1 MEEVKGKEKTENELK
16 KEYLLGFQKIN
27 RQLARLEQELVEIR
41 LNKYCPS
48 CITDGMPHAS
58 GCTDLSGYAAKVDEL
73 EKKILRKRYNRLQ
86 KQQEIRNRIERMEDE
101 NEKDV
106 LTYRYLRGMKWEDIA
121 VKMGYSWRRIHYIHS
136 KALENFSYEK
146 SA

>member
-1 MEEVKGKEKTENELK
+1 MEEVKKKEKTENEIK
-16 KEYLLGFQKIN
+16 KEYLLGFQKIS
-27 RQLARLEQELVEIR
+27 RQLARMENELAEIR

-48 CITDGMPHAS
+48 CISDGMPRAS
-58 GCTDLSGYAAKVDEL
+58 GCSDLSSYMAKVDEL
-73 EKKILRKRYNRLQ
+73 EKKILKKRYNRLQ

-136 KALENFSYEK
+136 KALENFRI
-146 SA
+146 

>member
-1 MEEVKGKEKTENELK
+1 MEEVKKKEKTENEIK
-16 KEYLLGFQKIN
+16 KEYLLGFQKIS
-27 RQLARLEQELVEIR
+27 RQLARMENELAEIR
-41 LNKYCPS
+41 LNKYCPY
-48 CITDGMPHAS
+48 CISDGMPHAS
-58 GCTDLSGYAAKVDEL
+58 GCSDLSSYMAKVDEL
-73 EKKILRKRYNRLQ
+73 EKKILKKRYNRLQ

-136 KALENFSYEK
+136 KALENFRI
-146 SA
+146 

>member
-1 MEEVKGKEKTENELK
+1 MEEVKKKEKTENEIK
-16 KEYLLGFQKIN
+16 KEYLLGFQKIS
-27 RQLARLEQELVEIR
+27 RQLARLENELAEIR

-48 CITDGMPHAS
+48 CTSDGMPHAS
-58 GCTDLSGYAAKVDEL
+58 GCSDLSSYMAKVDEL
-73 EKKILRKRYNRLQ
+73 EKKILKKKYNRLQ

-136 KALENFSYEK
+136 KALENFRI
-146 SA
+146 

>member
-1 MEEVKGKEKTENELK
+1 MEEVKKKEKTENEIK
-16 KEYLLGFQKIN
+16 KEYLLGFQKIS
-27 RQLARLEQELVEIR
+27 RQLARMENELAEIR

-48 CITDGMPHAS
+48 CISDGMPHAS
-58 GCTDLSGYAAKVDEL
+58 GCSDLSSYMAKVDEL
-73 EKKILRKRYNRLQ
+73 EKKILKKRYNRLQ
-86 KQQEIRNRIERMEDE
+86 KQQEIRNRIDRMEDE

-136 KALENFSYEK
+136 KALENFRI
-146 SA
+146 

>member
-1 MEEVKGKEKTENELK
+1 MEEVKKKEKTENEIK
-16 KEYLLGFQKIN
+16 KEYLLGFQKIS
-27 RQLARLEQELVEIR
+27 RQLARMENELAEIR

-48 CITDGMPHAS
+48 CISYGMPRAS
-58 GCTDLSGYAAKVDEL
+58 GCSDLSSYMAKVDEL
-73 EKKILRKRYNRLQ
+73 EKKILKKRYNRLQ

-121 VKMGYSWRRIHYIHS
+121 VKMNIGYRHILRIHG
-136 KALENFSYEK
+136 KALEDFKMS
-146 SA
+146 

>member
-1 MEEVKGKEKTENELK
+1 MEEVKKKEKTEDEIK
-16 KEYLLGFQKIN
+16 KEYLLGFQKIS
-27 RQLARLEQELVEIR
+27 RQLARLENELTEIR

-48 CITDGMPHAS
+48 CISDGMPHAS
-58 GCTDLSGYAAKVDEL
+58 GCSDLSSYMAKVDEL
-73 EKKILRKRYNRLQ
+73 EKKILKKRYNRLQ
-86 KQQEIRNRIERMEDE
+86 KQQEIRNRIERIEDE

-136 KALENFSYEK
+136 KALENFRI
-146 SA
+146 

>member
-1 MEEVKGKEKTENELK
+1 MEEVKKKEKTENEKK
-16 KEYLLGFQKIN
+16 KEYLLGFQKIS
-27 RQLARLEQELVEIR
+27 RQLARMENELAEIR

-48 CITDGMPHAS
+48 CISDGMPHAS
-58 GCTDLSGYAAKVDEL
+58 RCSDLSSYMAKVDEL
-73 EKKILRKRYNRLQ
+73 EKKILKKRYNRLQ

-121 VKMGYSWRRIHYIHS
+121 VKMNIGYRHILRIHG
-136 KALENFSYEK
+136 KALEDFKMS
-146 SA
+146 

>member
-1 MEEVKGKEKTENELK
+1 MEEVKKKEKTENEIK
-16 KEYLLGFQKIN
+16 KEYLLGFQKIS
-27 RQLARLEQELVEIR
+27 RQLARLENELAEIR

-48 CITDGMPHAS
+48 CISDGMPHAS
-58 GCTDLSGYAAKVDEL
+58 GCSDLSFYMAKVDEL
-73 EKKILRKRYNRLQ
+73 EKKILKKKYNRLQ
-86 KQQEIRNRIERMEDE
+86 KQQEIRNRIEKMEDE

-136 KALENFSYEK
+136 KALENFRI
-146 SA
+146 

>member
-1 MEEVKGKEKTENELK
+1 MEEVKKKEKTENEIK
-16 KEYLLGFQKIN
+16 KEYLLGFQKIS
-27 RQLARLEQELVEIR
+27 RQLERLENELAEIR

-48 CITDGMPHAS
+48 CISDGMPHAS
-58 GCTDLSGYAAKVDEL
+58 GCSDLSSYMAKVDEL
-73 EKKILRKRYNRLQ
+73 EKKILKKKYHRLQ

-121 VKMGYSWRRIHYIHS
+121 VKMGYTWQHIHRIHS
-136 KALENFSYEK
+136 SALKNFK
-146 SA
+146 CD

>member
-1 MEEVKGKEKTENELK
+1 MEEVKKKEKTENEIK
-16 KEYLLGFQKIN
+16 KEYLLGFQKIS
-27 RQLARLEQELVEIR
+27 RQLARLENELAEIR

-48 CITDGMPHAS
+48 CISDGMPRAS
-58 GCTDLSGYAAKVDEL
+58 GCSDLSSYMAKVDEL
-73 EKKILRKRYNRLQ
+73 EKKILKKRYNRLQ
-86 KQQEIRNRIERMEDE
+86 KQQEIRNRIERTEDE

-136 KALENFSYEK
+136 KALENFRI
-146 SA
+146 

>member
-1 MEEVKGKEKTENELK
+1 MEEVKKKEKTENEIK
-16 KEYLLGFQKIN
+16 KEYLFGFQKIS
-27 RQLARLEQELVEIR
+27 RQLARMENELAEIR

-48 CITDGMPHAS
+48 CISDGMPHAS
-58 GCTDLSGYAAKVDEL
+58 GCSDLSSYMAKVDEL
-73 EKKILRKRYNRLQ
+73 EKKILKKRYNRLQ

-136 KALENFSYEK
+136 KALENFRI
-146 SA
+146 

>member
-1 MEEVKGKEKTENELK
+1 MEEAKKKEKTENEIK
-16 KEYLLGFQKIN
+16 KEYLLGFQKIS
-27 RQLARLEQELVEIR
+27 RQLARMENELAEIR

-48 CITDGMPHAS
+48 CISDGMPRAS
-58 GCTDLSGYAAKVDEL
+58 GCSDLSSYMAKVDEL
-73 EKKILRKRYNRLQ
+73 EKKILKKRYNRLQ

-136 KALENFSYEK
+136 KALENFRI
-146 SA
+146 

>member
-1 MEEVKGKEKTENELK
+1 MEEVKKKEKTENEIK
-16 KEYLLGFQKIN
+16 KEYLLGFQKIS
-27 RQLARLEQELVEIR
+27 RQLARLENELAEIR

-48 CITDGMPHAS
+48 CISDGMPRAS
-58 GCTDLSGYAAKVDEL
+58 GCSDLSSYMAKVDEL
-73 EKKILRKRYNRLQ
+73 EKKILKKRYNRLQ
-86 KQQEIRNRIERMEDE
+86 KQQEIRSRIERMEDE

-136 KALENFSYEK
+136 KALENFRI
-146 SA
+146 

>member
-1 MEEVKGKEKTENELK
+1 MEEVKKKEKTENEIK
-16 KEYLLGFQKIN
+16 KEYLLGFQKIS
-27 RQLARLEQELVEIR
+27 RQLARLENELTEIR

-48 CITDGMPHAS
+48 CISDGMPHAS
-58 GCTDLSGYAAKVDEL
+58 GCSDLSSYMAKVDEL
-73 EKKILRKRYNRLQ
+73 EKKILKKRYNRLQ
-86 KQQEIRNRIERMEDE
+86 KQQEIRNRIERIEDE

-136 KALENFSYEK
+136 KALENFRI
-146 SA
+146 

>member
-1 MEEVKGKEKTENELK
+1 MEEVKKKEKTENEKK
-16 KEYLLGFQKIN
+16 KEYLLGFQKIS
-27 RQLARLEQELVEIR
+27 RQLARLENELAEIR

-48 CITDGMPHAS
+48 CISDGMPHAS
-58 GCTDLSGYAAKVDEL
+58 GCSDLSSYMAKVDEL
-73 EKKILRKRYNRLQ
+73 EKKILKKRYNRLQ
-86 KQQEIRNRIERMEDE
+86 KQQEIRNRIERIEDE

-136 KALENFSYEK
+136 KALENFRI
-146 SA
+146 